1 MLIPRPA
8 QGSVDDDMTPE
19 TPSNVP
25 IDNSPADRMSAAVG
39 LYGEPWVVERAASL
53 LEGGNEG
60 DEFLLWVG
68 GRHAQGV
75 LNGAPPLYWPEVW
88 GARALSYVWADS
100 AAPSIVRGLRDRA
113 WRVREMCAKV
123 ALQRGVGTPAV
134 LSPLLT
140 DENPRVRAA
149 GARAIAELGSADNA
163 DALRTMLR
171 DPEKDV
177 RRAAQQSLAR
187 LTERLELPESPAA
200 ND

>member
-1 MLIPRPA
+1 
-8 QGSVDDDMTPE
+8 MTPE
-19 TPSNVP
+19 TPTNVP
-25 IDNSPADRMSAAVG
+25 IDDSPADRMRAAVE
-39 LYGEPWVVERAASL
+39 LYGELSVAQRAASL

-88 GARALSYVWADS
+88 GARALSYAWDPAAAS
-100 AAPSIVRGLRDRA
+100 AVLRGLRDRA

-123 ALQRGVGTPAV
+123 ALQREIGTPEV
-134 LSPLLT
+134 LAMLLT

-149 GARAIAELGSADNA
+149 GARAIAELGTADQGE
-163 DALRTMLR
+163 ALRSMLR

-177 RRAAQQSLAR
+177 RRAAQQSLVR
-187 LTERLELPESPAA
+187 LAERLGLAEQ
-200 ND
+200 N

>member
-1 MLIPRPA
+1 
-8 QGSVDDDMTPE
+8 MTPE
-19 TPSNVP
+19 IPSNVP
-25 IDNSPADRMSAAVG
+25 IDDSPADRMTAAVG
-39 LYGEPWVVERAASL
+39 LYGEKWVAERAMSL

-88 GARALSYVWADS
+88 GARALSYVWDDS
-100 AAPSIVRGLRDRA
+100 AAPSVVRGLRDRA

-134 LSPLLT
+134 LAPLLT
-140 DENPRVRAA
+140 DENARVRAA
-149 GARAIAELGSADNA
+149 GARAIAELGGPDNA
-163 DALRTMLR
+163 EALRSMLR

-187 LTERLELPESPAA
+187 LTERLELPES
-200 ND
+200 